1 MEKFE
6 LEIDDEFLISIGRI
20 TVNFATLEQVIS
32 FFIWNLIEADK
43 TFAGILTDVQTP
55 PPQHRLWVEFMMS
68 TPPGL
73 EKTPSNRLGQT
84 ITAQLSFR
92 QKTDLLSSICRD
104 RLHNPDEVAKLDKV
118 LSRVAQ
124 LEQER
129 NAVVHSV
136 WTASALS
143 ETTARIKAT
152 ARRETKGL
160 KIRIESVSAEDL
172 GNIADNIAKAAYDV
186 QTLLIRFYN
195 PNFDD

>member
-6 LEIDDEFLISIGRI
+6 LELDDEFLISIGRI
-20 TVNFATLEQVIS
+20 TVNFATLEQIIS

-43 TFAGILTDVQTP
+43 VFAGILTDVEKLPSQ
-55 PPQHRLWVEFMMS
+55 QRLWVEFMMS
-68 TPPGL
+68 TPSGL

-92 QKTDLLSSICRD
+92 QKTDLLSSVCRD
-104 RLHNPDEVAKLDKV
+104 RLNNPDEVAKLDKL
-118 LSRVAQ
+118 LSRVAR

-129 NAVVHSV
+129 NIVVHSV

-143 ETTARIKAT
+143 ETTARIKTT

-160 KIRIESVSAEDL
+160 KINIESVSVEDL
-172 GNIADNIAKAAYDV
+172 EDVADNIGKAAYDV

-195 PNFDD
+195 PSFSD

>member
-6 LEIDDEFLISIGRI
+6 LELDDEFLISIGRI

-43 TFAGILTDVQTP
+43 VFAGILTDVEKLP
-55 PPQHRLWVEFMMS
+55 SPQRLWVEFMMS

-92 QKTDLLSSICRD
+92 QKTELLSSICRD
-104 RLHNPDEVAKLDKV
+104 KLNNPDELAKLDEV
-118 LSRVAQ
+118 LSRVSQ

-129 NAVVHSV
+129 NTVVHSV

-152 ARRETKGL
+152 ARKGL
-160 KIRIESVSAEDL
+160 KINIESVSVQEL
-172 GNIADNIAKAAYDV
+172 EGIADNIAKAAYDI

-195 PNFDD
+195 PNFSD